1 MVEGV
6 KTNKQQLRLLQH
18 LQPTATKIKLSKSI
32 TSTYCYYINV
42 SVNMRLSVERKPIRV
57 NPDPKRVI
65 ARFFFNGNDRAKEV
79 IQRVMGISEED
90 AFSIIS
96 PLLQEYSK
104 RHRNITRV
112 LNRHCSKLKPL
123 FAELDIDFDTLTVY
137 RKLLIGSYFT
147 HEYSIESAA
156 FFNPSIIQDPDQ
168 TELQEGQRRVIMSF
182 RAVGEGHISSIT
194 FRRALFDKYNNI
206 TVLPAGNYID
216 EAEIVRNAVYNKKLF
231 FDKAAITQINIAV
244 LEELESKLDHHF
256 EYSNLR
262 RIILDS
268 QKGQESDLKK
278 LEYDKVLWLADS
290 YYEIV
295 FSLDTDISDRVIFPI
310 SEYERK
316 GIEDARFVEF
326 KADDGSSIYYAT
338 YTAYDG
344 ALIMPKLLQT
354 NDFYNFKIMPLYG
367 AGAQNKNLA
376 LFPRKI
382 NGKYVMISRIDG
394 CNNYIMYSDKIN
406 IWEKPILL
414 QQPKFTWEFIQ
425 IGNCGSPIE
434 TEQGWIVITH
444 GVGPMRRYVL
454 GASLLKLDDPA
465 VEIGRLSEP
474 LLIPNSEEREGY
486 VPNVIYSCGSI
497 VNNGKLVIPYGLSDY
512 STSFA
517 EIDMNDLINKLI
529 EEGKQQ
535 KAAKKKHVTAKEEV
549 VSK

>member
-1 MVEGV
+1 
-6 KTNKQQLRLLQH
+6 
-18 LQPTATKIKLSKSI
+18 
-32 TSTYCYYINV
+32 
-42 SVNMRLSVERKPIRV
+42 MRLAIERKPIRI

-79 IQRVMGISEED
+79 IQRVMSISED
-90 AFSIIS
+90 TAFGIVS

-123 FAELDIDFDTLTVY
+123 FAELNIDYDTLTVY
-137 RKLLIGSYFT
+137 RKLLMGSYFT

-156 FFNPSIIQDPDQ
+156 FFNPSIVEDPDQ
-168 TELQEGQRRVIMSF
+168 SELQDGQKRVIISF

-194 FRRALFDKYNNI
+194 FRRALIDKYNNI
-206 TVLPAGNYID
+206 NVIPAGDYID
-216 EAEIVRNAVYNKKLF
+216 EAEIIRNAVYNKKLF
-231 FDKAAITQINIAV
+231 FEKAVTTQINIDV
-244 LEELESKLDHHF
+244 LREVEADLDHHF
-256 EYSNLR
+256 EYATLR

-268 QKGQESDLKK
+268 QKLQEDDMKK
-278 LEYDKVLWLADS
+278 LEYDKILWLADS

-316 GIEDARFVEF
+316 GIEDARFVHF
-326 KADDGSSIYYAT
+326 RNDDGSAVYYAT

-344 ALIMPKLLQT
+344 SLIMPKLLQT
-354 NDFYNFKIMPLYG
+354 TDFYDFKIMPLYG
-367 AGAQNKNLA
+367 DGAQNKNLA

-394 CNNYIMYSDKIN
+394 CNNYIMYADKIN
-406 IWEKPILL
+406 IWEKPVLL
-414 QQPKFTWEFIQ
+414 QQPKFSWEFIQ

-434 TEQGWIVITH
+434 TEAGWVMITH

-454 GASLLKLDDPA
+454 GASLLKLDDPT
-465 VEIGRLSEP
+465 VEIGRLREP
-474 LLIPNSEEREGY
+474 LLIPNSDEREGY
-486 VPNVIYSCGSI
+486 VPNVLYSCGSI
-497 VNNGKLVIPYGLSDY
+497 VINGKLIIPYGISDS

-517 EIDMNDLINKLI
+517 EVELTDLLAKLK
-529 EEGKQQ
+529 EEGP
-535 KAAKKKHVTAKEEV
+535 E
-549 VSK
+549 

>member
-1 MVEGV
+1 
-6 KTNKQQLRLLQH
+6 
-18 LQPTATKIKLSKSI
+18 
-32 TSTYCYYINV
+32 
-42 SVNMRLSVERKPIRV
+42 MRLSIERKAVKV
-57 NPDPKRVI
+57 NPDSKRVI
-65 ARFFFNGNDRAKEV
+65 ARFFFNGNERSKEV
-79 IQRVMGISEED
+79 IQRIMAVDED
-90 AFSIIS
+90 KVFGLIS
-96 PLLQEYSK
+96 PLLQEYSS

-112 LNRHCSKLKPL
+112 LNRHCAKLKDL
-123 FAELDIDFDTLTVY
+123 FDELGIDFDSLTVY

-156 FFNPSIIQDPDQ
+156 FFNPSIIDDPDQ
-168 TELQEGQRRVIMSF
+168 SDLEEGERRVIMSF

-231 FDKAAITQINIAV
+231 FEKAVTTQINIDV
-244 LEELESKLDHHF
+244 LRELESKLDHHF

-262 RIILDS
+262 RLVLDS
-268 QKGQESDLKK
+268 QKMHEDGITK
-278 LEYDKVLWLADS
+278 LEYDKILWLADS

-316 GIEDARFVEF
+316 GIEDARFVKFINE
-326 KADDGSSIYYAT
+326 DGSWSYYAT

-354 NDFYNFKIMPLYG
+354 NDFINFRIMPLYG
-367 AGAQNKNLA
+367 AGSQNKNLA

-382 NGKYVMISRIDG
+382 NGKYVMMSRIDG

-406 IWEKPILL
+406 IWENPQLL
-414 QQPKFTWEFIQ
+414 QKPKFSWEFIQ

-434 TEQGWIVITH
+434 TEDGWLVITH
-444 GVGPMRRYVL
+444 GVGPMRKYVL
-454 GASLLKLDDPA
+454 GASLLKLDDPG
-465 VEIGRLSEP
+465 VEIGRLKEP
-474 LLIPNSEEREGY
+474 LLIPNSDEREGY

-497 VNNGKLVIPYGLSDY
+497 VHNDKLIVPYGLSDY
-512 STSFA
+512 SSSFA
-517 EIDMNDLINKLI
+517 EVDLKTLLNKL
-529 EEGKQQ
+529 
-535 KAAKKKHVTAKEEV
+535 KEDGV
-549 VSK
+549 

>member
-1 MVEGV
+1 
-6 KTNKQQLRLLQH
+6 
-18 LQPTATKIKLSKSI
+18 
-32 TSTYCYYINV
+32 
-42 SVNMRLSVERKPIRV
+42 MRLSVERKPIRV

-65 ARFFFNGNDRAKEV
+65 ARFFFNGSSRAKEV
-79 IQRVMGISEED
+79 IERVMSISED
-90 AFSIIS
+90 TAFSIIS

-123 FAELDIDFDTLTVY
+123 FIELGIDFDTLSVY
-137 RKLLIGSYFT
+137 RKLLMGSYFT

-156 FFNPSIIQDPDQ
+156 FFNPSVIEDPDQ
-168 TELQEGQRRVIMSF
+168 SELEDGQKRLIISF

-194 FRRALFDKYNNI
+194 FRRALVDKDNRI
-206 TVLPAGNYID
+206 TVQPAGDYID

-231 FDKAAITQINIAV
+231 FEKAAITQININV
-244 LEELESKLDHHF
+244 LNELESKLDHHF
-256 EYSNLR
+256 EYANLR
-262 RIILDS
+262 RIIMDS
-268 QKGQESDLKK
+268 QKLQEDDMMR

-295 FSLDTDISDRVIFPI
+295 FSMDTDISDRVIFPI

-316 GIEDARFVEF
+316 GIEDARFVKFFNE
-326 KADDGSSIYYAT
+326 DGTSLYYAT

-344 ALIMPKLLQT
+344 SLIMPKLLQT

-382 NGKYVMISRIDG
+382 NGRYAMISRIDG

-406 IWEKPILL
+406 IWEKPDLL
-414 QQPKFTWEFIQ
+414 QKPAFTWEFVQ

-434 TEQGWIVITH
+434 TKDGWIVITH

-465 VEIGRLSEP
+465 VEIGRLKEP
-474 LLIPNSEEREGY
+474 LLVPNSDEREGY
-486 VPNVIYSCGSI
+486 VPNVLYSCGSI
-497 VNNGKLVIPYGLSDY
+497 IHNNKLIIPYGISDS

-517 EIDMNDLINKLI
+517 EVDLDELL
-529 EEGKQQ
+529 
-535 KAAKKKHVTAKEEV
+535 TRLKEDGV
-549 VSK
+549 A

>member
-1 MVEGV
+1 M
-6 KTNKQQLRLLQH
+6 K
-18 LQPTATKIKLSKSI
+18 
-32 TSTYCYYINV
+32 
-42 SVNMRLSVERKPIRV
+42 LSVERKPIRV

-79 IQRVMGISEED
+79 LQRVIDISEEE

-112 LNRHCSKLKPL
+112 LNRHCAKLKP
-123 FAELDIDFDTLTVY
+123 FFSELNIDYDTLTVY

-156 FFNPSIIQDPDQ
+156 FFNPSIVQDPDQ
-168 TELQEGQRRVIMSF
+168 SELADGERRVIMSF

-194 FRRALFDKYNNI
+194 FRRALIDKNNNI

-231 FDKAAITQINIAV
+231 FDKAAVTQINIDV
-244 LEELESKLDHHF
+244 LRELETKLDHHF

-262 RIILDS
+262 RIIIDS
-268 QKGQESDLKK
+268 QKMQENDMIK

-316 GIEDARFVEF
+316 GIEDARFVHF
-326 KADDGSSIYYAT
+326 TNDDGSCVYYAT

-354 NDFYNFKIMPLYG
+354 TDFYNFKIMPLYG

-414 QQPKFTWEFIQ
+414 QKPKFSWEFVQ

-434 TEQGWIVITH
+434 TKYGWVVITH

-454 GASLLKLDDPA
+454 GASLLKLDDPE
-465 VEIGRLSEP
+465 VEIGRLKEP
-474 LLIPNSEEREGY
+474 ILIPNSDEREGY

-497 VNNGKLVIPYGLSDY
+497 IINNKIIIPYGLSDY

-517 EIDMNDLINKLI
+517 EIDIDELM
-529 EEGKQQ
+529 
-535 KAAKKKHVTAKEEV
+535 AKFKEDAKETKKDEKKV
-549 VSK
+549 PA

>member
-1 MVEGV
+1 
-6 KTNKQQLRLLQH
+6 
-18 LQPTATKIKLSKSI
+18 
-32 TSTYCYYINV
+32 
-42 SVNMRLSVERKPIRV
+42 MRLTVVRKPVRV
-57 NPDPKRVI
+57 NPDSKRVI

-79 IQRVMGISEED
+79 IQRVMSISEET
-90 AFSIIS
+90 AFGIIS

-123 FAELDIDFDTLTVY
+123 LAEIEIDFDTLSVY

-156 FFNPSIIQDPDQ
+156 FFNPSIIEDPDQ
-168 TELQEGQRRVIMSF
+168 TELQEGERRVIMSF

-194 FRRALFDKYNNI
+194 FRRALIDRNNCI
-206 TVLPAGNYID
+206 TVLPSGNYID

-231 FDKAAITQINIAV
+231 FDKAAITQINIDV
-244 LEELESKLDHHF
+244 LRELEEKLDHHF
-256 EYSNLR
+256 EYSTLR
-262 RIILDS
+262 RIISDS
-268 QKGQESDLKK
+268 QKLQNDDMKR
-278 LEYDKVLWLADS
+278 LEYDKILWLADS

-295 FSLDTDISDRVIFPI
+295 FSMDTDISDRVIFPI

-326 KADDGSSIYYAT
+326 KHDDGSSVYYAT

-344 ALIMPKLLQT
+344 SLIMPKLLQT
-354 NDFYNFKIMPLYG
+354 TDFYNFKIMPLYG
-367 AGAQNKNLA
+367 DGAQNKNLA

-382 NGKYVMISRIDG
+382 NGKYAMMSRIDG

-406 IWEKPILL
+406 VWEKPVLL
-414 QQPKFTWEFIQ
+414 QQPKYTWEFVQ

-434 TEQGWIVITH
+434 TKDGWIVITH

-454 GASLLKLDDPA
+454 GASLLKLDDPTI
-465 VEIGRLSEP
+465 EIGRLREP
-474 LLIPNSEEREGY
+474 LLTPNSDEREGY
-486 VPNVIYSCGSI
+486 VPNVIYSCGAI
-497 VNNGKLVIPYGLSDY
+497 INNNKLIIPYGLSDY

-517 EIDMNDLINKLI
+517 EVDVDELIAKLKEG
-529 EEGKQQ
+529 EEDK
-535 KAAKKKHVTAKEEV
+535 
-549 VSK
+549 

>member
-1 MVEGV
+1 
-6 KTNKQQLRLLQH
+6 
-18 LQPTATKIKLSKSI
+18 
-32 TSTYCYYINV
+32 
-42 SVNMRLSVERKPIRV
+42 MRLSIERKPIRI

-79 IQRVMGISEED
+79 IQRVMALDEDTAFGIV
-90 AFSIIS
+90 S

-104 RHRNITRV
+104 RHRNITRA

-123 FAELDIDFDTLTVY
+123 FTELEIDYDTLTVY

-156 FFNPSIIQDPDQ
+156 FFNPSIVEDPDQ
-168 TELQEGQRRVIMSF
+168 TELQEGQRRVIISF

-194 FRRALFDKYNNI
+194 FRRALIDQANNI
-206 TVLPAGNYID
+206 TVTPAGSYID

-231 FDKAAITQINIAV
+231 FEKAAVTQIDINV
-244 LEELESKLDHHF
+244 LNELESKLDHHF
-256 EYSNLR
+256 EYANLR
-262 RIILDS
+262 RIISDS
-268 QKGQESDLKK
+268 QKLQETDLKR

-316 GIEDARFVEF
+316 GIEDARFVHF
-326 KADDGSSIYYAT
+326 KNDDDSMVYYAT

-344 ALIMPKLLQT
+344 SLIMPKLLQT

-382 NGKYVMISRIDG
+382 NGKFVMISRIDG

-406 IWEKPILL
+406 IWEKPIKL
-414 QQPKFTWEFIQ
+414 QEPKFSWEFIQ

-434 TEQGWIVITH
+434 TKKGWIVITH

-454 GASLLKLDDPA
+454 GASLLKLDDPE
-465 VEIGRLSEP
+465 VEIGRLKEP
-474 LLIPNSEEREGY
+474 LLIPNSDEREGY
-486 VPNVIYSCGSI
+486 VPNVLYSCGAL
-497 VNNGKLVIPYGLSDY
+497 VHNGKLIIPYGVSDS
-512 STSFA
+512 STAFA
-517 EIDMNDLINKLI
+517 EVDLNELVNKLI
-529 EEGKQQ
+529 EDKKESD
-535 KAAKKKHVTAKEEV
+535 KAAK
-549 VSK
+549 

>member
-1 MVEGV
+1 
-6 KTNKQQLRLLQH
+6 
-18 LQPTATKIKLSKSI
+18 
-32 TSTYCYYINV
+32 
-42 SVNMRLSVERKPIRV
+42 MRLSIERKPIRI

-79 IQRVMGISEED
+79 IQRVMNLSEEI
-90 AFSIIS
+90 AFGIVS

-104 RHRNITRV
+104 RHRNITRA

-156 FFNPSIIQDPDQ
+156 FFNPSIIEDPDQ
-168 TELQEGQRRVIMSF
+168 TELHEGQRRVIISF

-194 FRRALFDKYNNI
+194 FRRALIDQNNDI
-206 TVLPAGNYID
+206 TVTPAGSYID

-231 FDKAAITQINIAV
+231 FEKAVVTQINIDV
-244 LEELESKLDHHF
+244 LNELESKLDHHF
-256 EYSNLR
+256 EYANLR
-262 RIILDS
+262 RIIIDS
-268 QKGQESDLKK
+268 QKLQESDMMK

-316 GIEDARFVEF
+316 GIEDARFVHF
-326 KADDGSSIYYAT
+326 KNDDDSTVYYAT

-344 ALIMPKLLQT
+344 SLIMPKLLQT

-394 CNNYIMYSDKIN
+394 LNNYIMYSDKIN
-406 IWEKPILL
+406 IWEKPIKL
-414 QQPKFTWEFIQ
+414 QQPKFSWEFIQ

-434 TEQGWIVITH
+434 TEHGWLVITH

-454 GASLLKLDDPA
+454 GASLLQLDDPE
-465 VEIGRLSEP
+465 VEIGRLKEP
-474 LLIPNSEEREGY
+474 LLTPNSDEREGY
-486 VPNVIYSCGSI
+486 VPNVLYSCGAI
-497 VNNGKLVIPYGLSDY
+497 VHNGKLIIPYGVSDS
-512 STSFA
+512 STAFA
-517 EIDMNDLINKLI
+517 EVDMAELIAKLI
-529 EEGKQQ
+529 DDKRESD
-535 KAAKKKHVTAKEEV
+535 AAGM
-549 VSK
+549 

>member
-1 MVEGV
+1 
-6 KTNKQQLRLLQH
+6 
-18 LQPTATKIKLSKSI
+18 
-32 TSTYCYYINV
+32 
-42 SVNMRLSVERKPIRV
+42 MRLSIERKAVKV

-65 ARFFFNGNDRAKEV
+65 ARFFFNGNERSKDV
-79 IQRVMGISEED
+79 IQRVMEVDEERV
-90 AFSIIS
+90 FSLIS
-96 PLLQEYSK
+96 PLLQEYSS

-112 LNRHCSKLKPL
+112 LNRHCAKLKHL
-123 FAELDIDFDTLTVY
+123 FTELEIDFDSLSVY

-156 FFNPSIIQDPDQ
+156 FFNPSIIEDPDQ
-168 TELQEGQRRVIMSF
+168 SDLEAGERRVIISF

-194 FRRALFDKYNNI
+194 FRRALFDKNNNI
-206 TVLPAGNYID
+206 TVMPAGNYID

-231 FDKAAITQINIAV
+231 FEKATTTQINV
-244 LEELESKLDHHF
+244 DVLKELEEKLDHHF
-256 EYSNLR
+256 EYTNLR
-262 RIILDS
+262 RLIQDS
-268 QKGQESDLKK
+268 QSLQHDDMRK

-316 GIEDARFVEF
+316 GIEDARFVKF
-326 KADDGSSIYYAT
+326 INDDGSWSYYAT

-354 NDFYNFKIMPLYG
+354 NDFINFRIMPLYG

-382 NGKYVMISRIDG
+382 NGKYVMMSRIDG

-406 IWEKPILL
+406 IWEKPEVL
-414 QQPKFTWEFIQ
+414 QKPKFSWEFIQ

-434 TEQGWIVITH
+434 TEDGWLVITH
-444 GVGPMRRYVL
+444 GVGPMRKYVL

-465 VEIGRLSEP
+465 IEIGRLKEP
-474 LLIPNSEEREGY
+474 LLTPNNDEREGY

-497 VNNGKLVIPYGLSDY
+497 VHNDKLIIPYGLSDY
-512 STSFA
+512 SSSFA
-517 EIDMNDLINKLI
+517 EVDLKTLLNKL
-529 EEGKQQ
+529 
-535 KAAKKKHVTAKEEV
+535 KEDGV
-549 VSK
+549 

>member
-1 MVEGV
+1 
-6 KTNKQQLRLLQH
+6 
-18 LQPTATKIKLSKSI
+18 
-32 TSTYCYYINV
+32 
-42 SVNMRLSVERKPIRV
+42 MRLSIERKPIRIY
-57 NPDPKRVI
+57 PDPKRVI

-79 IQRVMGISEED
+79 IQRVMEISEEG
-90 AFSIIS
+90 AFAIVS

-104 RHRNITRV
+104 RHRNITRA

-123 FAELDIDFDTLTVY
+123 FAELSIDYDTLTVY

-156 FFNPSIIQDPDQ
+156 FFNPSIIEDPDQ
-168 TELQEGQRRVIMSF
+168 TELEEGEKRVIISF

-194 FRRALFDKYNNI
+194 FRRALIDQANNI
-206 TVLPAGNYID
+206 TVSPSGSYID

-231 FDKAAITQINIAV
+231 FEKAAVTQININV
-244 LEELESKLDHHF
+244 LNELEEKLDHHF
-256 EYSNLR
+256 EYANLR
-262 RIILDS
+262 RMIIDS
-268 QKGQESDLKK
+268 QKLQESDMMK

-295 FSLDTDISDRVIFPI
+295 FSLDTDLSDRVIFPI

-316 GIEDARFVEF
+316 GIEDARFVHF
-326 KADDGSSIYYAT
+326 KDEDGSTVYYAT

-344 ALIMPKLLQT
+344 SLIMPKLLQT

-382 NGKYVMISRIDG
+382 NGRYAMISRIDG

-414 QQPKFTWEFIQ
+414 QQPKFSWEFIQ

-434 TEQGWIVITH
+434 TEHGWVVITH

-454 GASLLKLDDPA
+454 GVSLLKLDDPE
-465 VEIGRLSEP
+465 VEIGRLKEP
-474 LLIPNSEEREGY
+474 LLIPNNDEREGY
-486 VPNVIYSCGSI
+486 VPNVLYSCGAL
-497 VNNGKLVIPYGLSDY
+497 VHNGKLIIPYGVSDS
-512 STSFA
+512 STAFA
-517 EIDMNDLINKLI
+517 EVNLSELIAKLI
-529 EEGKQQ
+529 ADKDE
-535 KAAKKKHVTAKEEV
+535 ADHHA
-549 VSK
+549 